1 MGSILA
7 FQLET
12 DKRKQ
17 IKEIETRGERDV
29 TEGKGRERWDMAP
42 RMREYKF
49 RKRDARPVEE
59 VEGLNYDGEE

>member
-17 IKEIETRGERDV
+17 KKEIETRGERHV
-29 TEGKGRERWDMAP
+29 TEGKRTRKMGYGSKDER
-42 RMREYKF
+42 
-49 RKRDARPVEE
+49 V
-59 VEGLNYDGEE
+59 

>member
-29 TEGKGRERWDMAP
+29 TTEGKRTRKMGYGSKDER
-42 RMREYKF
+42 
-49 RKRDARPVEE
+49 V
-59 VEGLNYDGEE
+59 